1 MALMLRF
8 LTGVVHALAETRS
21 QAQKPAHKDLGHK
34 GPKPSHLCPRPLM
47 LRFLTGPAHALDTH
61 ACDAYNDIKSKKAG
75 MIDGRIAS

>member
-34 GPKPSHLCPRPLM
+34 WPKPLM
-47 LRFLTGPAHALDTH
+47 LRFLTAPVHALLLQW
-61 ACDAYNDIKSKKAG
+61 
-75 MIDGRIAS
+75 ASQGGSLLTI